1 MTVNYVGGVDYNQ
14 YQRYNNNIG
23 VQNGRYVTYTNATQ
37 SDAFVSNTGETCT
50 DGKDDGKIGFFS
62 AVGNAIKGIGKT
74 VVNGVK
80 GMFTG
85 KDGKFSL
92 GKTLLS
98 IGTAALCIAVP
109 AVGVAACVVGGA
121 MGAIQVGKGVYNA
134 ATATTD
140 AEAKM
145 AWQDVGGGAF
155 TVAASVVGAKAGV
168 KAVKATSTAG
178 PNNMSALQSLDDV
191 AAATGQKATIG
202 QKAVALGKDMVS
214 STRNQVGKIRTTMTP
229 YANTGK
235 EIAQINKMRNA
246 NAKALAKQKAGKTL
260 TDADLKAIADWDS
273 LGTKGF
279 SENAL
284 KFVQKQNE
292 IGFNTAEALRHPIQ
306 TGKNAWAAGKN
317 AWNVAKGKVT
327 KANAQELWNG
337 IQNTYNKNIKGQ
349 SLSQLGNRLTG
360 TARNIWA
367 DLSTGKYS
375 YPDVVS
381 KYGFENV
388 AQVIQYMGGTIY
400 SSEAI

>member
-23 VQNGRYVTYTNATQ
+23 VQNGQYVTYSNATQ

-62 AVGNAIKGIGKT
+62 AIGNAIKGIGKT
-74 VVNGVK
+74 IGNGIK

-121 MGAIQVGKGVYNA
+121 MGAVQVGKGIYNA

-155 TVAASVVGAKAGV
+155 TVAASVVGAKAGM
-168 KAVKATSTAG
+168 KAVGKTSTATNG
-178 PNNMSALQSLDDV
+178 LASLDDT
-191 AAATGQKATIG
+191 ATMGAKIKAFG
-202 QKAVALGKDMVS
+202 NDMVS
-214 STRNQVGKIRTTMTP
+214 STKNQVGNLKTSATAYAKQAKSNFKEFKSTYKEVKAEYKALYNETP
-229 YANTGK
+229 VGK
-235 EIAQINKMRNA
+235 AEAALKAAKAAGNADDIAAAEAALKTAKAAAKAEAKQIWGEIA
-246 NAKALAKQKAGKTL
+246 
-260 TDADLKAIADWDS
+260 DDV
-273 LGTKGF
+273 KG
-279 SENAL
+279 A
-284 KFVQKQNE
+284 
-292 IGFNTAEALRHPIQ
+292 
-306 TGKNAWAAGKN
+306 
-317 AWNVAKGKVT
+317 AKGKFNEYAIKAKT
-327 KANAQELWNG
+327 TLTKENAQAAWNTIKAN
-337 IQNTYNKNIKGQ
+337 IKNFNVKQ
-349 SLSQLGNRLTG
+349 AAAKLTG
-360 TARNIWA
+360 TAKSIWA
-367 DLSTGKYS
+367 DLSTGKLS
-375 YPDVVS
+375 YPEVVG

-400 SSEAI
+400 ASEAIE

>member
-1 MTVNYVGGVDYNQ
+1 MTVNYVGGIDYNQ
-14 YQRYNNNIG
+14 YQRYNNNVG
-23 VQNGRYVTYTNATQ
+23 AQGGQYVTYTNATQ

-62 AVGNAIKGIGKT
+62 AIGNAIKGIGKT

-121 MGAIQVGKGVYNA
+121 MGAVQVGKGIYNA

-155 TVAASVVGAKAGV
+155 TVAASVVGAKAGM
-168 KAVKATSTAG
+168 KAVGKTSTATNG
-178 PNNMSALQSLDDV
+178 LASLDDTATMGAKIKAFGNDMISSTKNQV
-191 AAATGQKATIG
+191 GNIKASAATYAQQAKTGLTKGKALAESAGSKVKHMYNESSIGKAEAALKAAKASGNADDIAAAEAALKTAIKNTAKSAAEVTVEKAKTAGTKLAEKAKATI
-202 QKAVALGKDMVS
+202 
-214 STRNQVGKIRTTMTP
+214 
-229 YANTGK
+229 
-235 EIAQINKMRNA
+235 
-246 NAKALAKQKAGKTL
+246 
-260 TDADLKAIADWDS
+260 
-273 LGTKGF
+273 TK
-279 SENAL
+279 ENA
-284 KFVQKQNE
+284 Q
-292 IGFNTAEALRHPIQ
+292 A
-306 TGKNAWAAGKN
+306 
-317 AWNVAKGKVT
+317 AWNT
-327 KANAQELWNG
+327 IKAN
-337 IQNTYNKNIKGQ
+337 IKNFNVKQ
-349 SLSQLGNRLTG
+349 AASKLTG
-360 TARNIWA
+360 TAKNIWA

-375 YPDVVS
+375 YPEVVS

-400 SSEAI
+400 ASEALE

>member
-23 VQNGRYVTYTNATQ
+23 VQNGQYVTYSNATQ

-62 AVGNAIKGIGKT
+62 AIGNAIKGIGKT
-74 VVNGVK
+74 IGNGIK

-121 MGAIQVGKGVYNA
+121 MGAVQVGKGIYNA

-202 QKAVALGKDMVS
+202 QKAAALGKDMLS
-214 STRNQVGKIRTTMTP
+214 STKNQIGNIKSSAAT
-229 YANTGK
+229 YAQQAKTGLTK
-235 EIAQINKMRNA
+235 G
-246 NAKALAKQKAGKTL
+246 KALAESAGSKVKHMYNESSIGKAE
-260 TDADLKAIADWDS
+260 AALKAAKASGNADDIAAAEAALKTAIKNTAKSAADVTVEKAKTA
-273 LGTKGF
+273 GTKLAKKAKATITKD
-279 SENAL
+279 NA
-284 KFVQKQNE
+284 Q
-292 IGFNTAEALRHPIQ
+292 A
-306 TGKNAWAAGKN
+306 
-317 AWNVAKGKVT
+317 AWNT
-327 KANAQELWNG
+327 IKAN
-337 IQNTYNKNIKGQ
+337 IKNFNVKQ
-349 SLSQLGNRLTG
+349 AASKLTG
-360 TARNIWA
+360 TAKNIWA

-375 YPDVVS
+375 YPEVVG

-400 SSEAI
+400 ASEALE